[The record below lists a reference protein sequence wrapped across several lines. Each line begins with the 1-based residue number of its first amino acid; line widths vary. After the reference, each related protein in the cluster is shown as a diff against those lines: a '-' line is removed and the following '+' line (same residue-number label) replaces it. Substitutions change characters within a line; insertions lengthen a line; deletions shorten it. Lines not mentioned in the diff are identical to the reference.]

1 MINDKA
7 QDSRAKCDG
16 LLQYNFIFEFAGE
29 RIFKI
34 GENLAKLH
42 AKWLVVSYAP
52 FALRLLSSKTQNLLD
67 K

>member
-1 MINDKA
+1 MINDKV
-7 QDSRAKCDG
+7 QDIRAKCDG

-29 RIFKI
+29 RI

-52 FALRLLSSKTQNLLD
+52 FALRLLSSKTELAG
-67 K
+67 